1 MKARG
6 NRELA
11 ILLVVT
17 AVAVF
22 SFRGCKG
29 ITDPAAR
36 ETYLDSL
43 GTTSI
48 TVYPAYI
55 RRRTGA
61 YDEAAAERL
70 AEFLRAESLAQVTVS
85 DEQVPITGPWHHGQ
99 PTMLRESAESFAAY
113 VGDHPIA
120 TDYALLPEYL
130 FGREA
135 AGGIH
140 CYVLD
145 AKGTVVYVVL
155 LNDHWEPFA
164 EVMPR
169 TVDECTDVLINVLR
183 DSWQVLIN
191 VLRDSWQNGD

>member
-1 MKARG
+1 MKKRG
-6 NRELA
+6 NKVLV
-11 ILLVVT
+11 ILFVLVVT
-17 AVAVF
+17 AVGVCVL
-22 SFRGCKG
+22 RGCG
-29 ITDPAAR
+29 LADPAAQ
-36 ETYLDSL
+36 ETFLNSL

-70 AEFLRAESLAQVTVS
+70 AEFLRAESLAEVTVT
-85 DEQVPITGPWHHGQ
+85 DDQVPITGPWHRNQ
-99 PTMLRESAESFAAY
+99 ARMLRESAESFAAY
-113 VGDHPIA
+113 VDENPIA
-120 TDYALLPEYL
+120 TDYALLGEYL

-145 AKGTVVYVVL
+145 AEGTVVYVVL

-183 DSWQVLIN
+183 DSWQTA
-191 VLRDSWQNGD
+191 D